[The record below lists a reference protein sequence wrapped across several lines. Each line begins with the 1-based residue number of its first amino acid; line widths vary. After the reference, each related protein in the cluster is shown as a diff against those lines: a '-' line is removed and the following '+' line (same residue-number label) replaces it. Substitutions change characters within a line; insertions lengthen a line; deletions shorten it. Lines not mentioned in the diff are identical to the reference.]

1 MFARYLTRGVKA
13 GIVAGLVAAVFVA
26 LIANPLVAVAEELGH
41 DGHAIGADDH
51 AVADEHEAAGDGSG
65 GHHDAAGA
73 SDGGESAMSAAT
85 TNTVSILSG
94 LLWGVLLGGL
104 VFGIGYFFLEPIIP
118 GTGATKQALLGVG
131 GFVTVSGAPWLV
143 LPPQPPGVE
152 STLPTDIQM
161 LGYAGMMVAG
171 ALVCLCSALTYDRLE
186 RDYGKRIA
194 GVVAVVPFSLLLI
207 PVVLVPETTGASAI
221 PGELAA
227 GLLGT
232 VVFGQLLLWSVLAA
246 TQYHLEQRSERGVDE
261 EFLTGGSESAVT
273 AD

>member
-73 SDGGESAMSAAT
+73 SDGGERAMSAAT

-143 LPPQPPGVE
+143 LPPVAPGAEQSLAVG
-152 STLPTDIQM
+152 TRLP
-161 LGYAGMMVAG
+161 LYAGMMVAG
-171 ALVCLCSALTYDRLE
+171 AACCLLAGSVSRRLTPSTGRVGAAL
-186 RDYGKRIA
+186 A
-194 GVVAVVPFSLLLI
+194 ALI
-207 PVVLVPETTGASAI
+207 PFGVLGVLALLAPANAVEGALSPPLRSGVTG
-221 PGELAA
+221 L
-227 GLLGT
+227 
-232 VVFGQLLLWSVLAA
+232 VVFGQLLLWLLLAA
-246 TQYHLEQRSERGVDE
+246 THAQFTAADRPRRDVEASSTHRSPV
-261 EFLTGGSESAVT
+261 A